1 MTKLQE
7 CESLVFSKSLG
18 YNNAS
23 KNISYRIIDF
33 FYNKSTYYNFW
44 SILVLIAYASNIWI
58 VVFKGW
64 TDNKVNIW
72 KSWNPSYRVVNLQEE
87 IIPMPDIVTFSLP
100 LILGE
105 NN

>member
-7 CESLVFSKSLG
+7 CESLVFSKFLG

-23 KNISYRIIDF
+23 KNISYYNIDF
-33 FYNKSTYYNFW
+33 FYIKSTYYNFF

-58 VVFKGW
+58 VVFKGLIVS
-64 TDNKVNIW
+64 KANIS
-72 KSWNPSYRVVNLQEE
+72 KNWNQSYRVVNLPDG

-105 NN
+105 NK